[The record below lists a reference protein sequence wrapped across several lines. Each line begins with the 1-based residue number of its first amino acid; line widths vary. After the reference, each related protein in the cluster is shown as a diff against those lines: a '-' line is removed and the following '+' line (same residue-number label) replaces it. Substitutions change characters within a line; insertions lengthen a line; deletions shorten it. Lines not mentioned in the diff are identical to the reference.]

1 LPDGFC
7 RRMRH
12 RRNPTSLWATLN
24 IESKLRAILGSV
36 AYPHHFSERPFV
48 TPYQLAIEFARLHP
62 TDFGTLAMPIGGVGT
77 GPSSLSQYIAR
88 ELSQRI
94 KAGTIIDIEGSF
106 LANLHLDSLSFD
118 DVVHGVA
125 VMSSLTG
132 SAYPVSLFRVKEGNQ
147 MAVSNV

>member
-1 LPDGFC
+1 
-7 RRMRH
+7 MRH

-62 TDFGTLAMPIGGVGT
+62 TDFGK